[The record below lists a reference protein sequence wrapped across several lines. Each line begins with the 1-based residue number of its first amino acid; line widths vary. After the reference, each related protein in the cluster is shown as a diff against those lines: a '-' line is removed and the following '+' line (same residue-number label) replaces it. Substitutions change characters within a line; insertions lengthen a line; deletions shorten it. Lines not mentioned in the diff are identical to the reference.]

1 MQITKTK
8 PPEEW
13 SGEYLLE
20 CTHCFGQNEM
30 HYLMYCNVIKD
41 MPNNRVKIK
50 VFGSRFS
57 MTGNRIRYIDKD
69 RICNSKILDKF
80 NLDWRT
86 Q

>member
-13 SGEYLLE
+13 SGAYLLE
-20 CTHCFGQNEM
+20 CTHCLGRAYID
-30 HYLMYCNVIKD
+30 YLMYCNFIKD
-41 MPNNRVKIK
+41 MPDGRVKIK

-57 MTGNRIRYIDKD
+57 MTGSRIRYVDKT
-69 RICNSKILDKF
+69 RICESSILDKF
-80 NLDWRT
+80 NLAWRK